1 MDSKKLFPVFAII
14 NYKEKNNKTVMKTGN
29 IKEDG
34 KDTQSSQ
41 KKTATSNASATAS
54 SNKNDEKKDIPTDSS
69 NKGKGPKG
77 ENL

>member
-1 MDSKKLFPVFAII
+1 
-14 NYKEKNNKTVMKTGN
+14 MKTNN

-34 KDTQSSQ
+34 KDTQASQ
-41 KKTATSNASATAS
+41 KKTAMPNASATVS
-54 SNKNDEKKDIPTDSS
+54 SNKNNEKKDIPTDSS